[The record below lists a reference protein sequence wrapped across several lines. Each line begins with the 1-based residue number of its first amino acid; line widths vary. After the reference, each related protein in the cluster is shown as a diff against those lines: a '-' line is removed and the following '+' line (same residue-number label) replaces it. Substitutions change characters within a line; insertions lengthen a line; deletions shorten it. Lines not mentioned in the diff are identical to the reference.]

1 MFVLCDCPGESSLQK
16 DLSVTECF
24 DYLSGSSSDSSEESL
39 SDDDIST
46 AMYCT
51 SLYWRCI
58 TLGKPLKRP
67 CQHPPPPPNTKNPVF
82 ANDSLK

>member
-16 DLSVTECF
+16 DLSVTECS
-24 DYLSGSSSDSSEESL
+24 DYFSGSSSDSSEESL
-39 SDDDIST
+39 SDDGIST

-51 SLYWRCI
+51 SLYWRCT
-58 TLGKPLKRP
+58 TLWKPLKRP
-67 CQHPPPPPNTKNPVF
+67 CQHPPPPTKINPVF